1 MHEACNGE
9 VDIVAKEK
17 RFSYHWGSGVVAE
30 EARAEG
36 PYHVPTI
43 QLLRYTEGDAAGGI
57 SVRFCHYSHRGVFGR
72 SPLMM
77 SPEEIDGM
85 REALEET
92 PELLGLLRRMVG
104 G

>member
-1 MHEACNGE
+1 M
-9 VDIVAKEK
+9 VAKEK

-30 EARAEG
+30 EARTEG

-43 QLLRYTEGDAAGGI
+43 QLLRYTEGEAAGGI
-57 SVRFCHYSHRGVFGR
+57 SIRFCHYSQRGAFSR
-72 SPLMM
+72 SPLIM

-92 PELLGLLRRMVG
+92 PELLGLLRQMVG

>member
-1 MHEACNGE
+1 M
-9 VDIVAKEK
+9 VTKEK

-30 EARAEG
+30 EARVEG
-36 PYHVPTI
+36 PHHVPTI

-57 SVRFCHYSHRGVFGR
+57 AVRFCHYSHQGVFGR
-72 SPLMM
+72 SPLMI

-92 PELLGLLRRMVG
+92 PELLGLLRRLVSG
-104 G
+104 

>member
-1 MHEACNGE
+1 M
-9 VDIVAKEK
+9 VAKEK

-30 EARAEG
+30 EAQVEG
-36 PYHVPTI
+36 LHHIPTI

-57 SVRFCHYSHRGVFGR
+57 SIRFCHYSHRGAFGR

-77 SPEEIDGM
+77 SSEEIDDM
-85 REALEET
+85 REALLGT
-92 PELLGLLRRMVG
+92 PELLDLLRRMVG